1 MNRLTILLQ
10 VLSFL
15 VVLIFIRGG
24 SWIWILILV
33 ILLALVYLSERAT
46 KKKLPPEN
54 KATPPQPCQ
63 MSRELARMRETSD
76 LSSE

>member
-33 ILLALVYLSERAT
+33 ILLALVYLSERTT
-46 KKKLPPEN
+46 KKKLPPED
-54 KATPPQPCQ
+54 KATPP
-63 MSRELARMRETSD
+63 
-76 LSSE
+76 